1 MMLRLRLLALLVLL
15 PSVGGCGFVF
25 GTPNRASVKVRKQ
38 NQQLE
43 GQIAKLK
50 QEVAARDAT
59 IRGLN
64 QRVGTVPTLE
74 PARLDRLFTVHA
86 MKLGRLTGGAD
97 LDGSKPG
104 HEGFKVYAVLLDQHG
119 DEIKSAGT
127 FVVEA
132 FDLASGQP
140 TRLGRWEFGLDQAQS
155 NWHSFLMRYEYVL
168 TCPWQGATPRK
179 QDITVRATFT
189 DELTG
194 REFVEQ
200 RVAKVDVQGQG
211 GTTPGTQPAA
221 AR

>member
-1 MMLRLRLLALLVLL
+1 MVLRLRLLALLVLL
-15 PSVGGCGFVF
+15 PSLGGCGLIL
-25 GTPNRASVKVRKQ
+25 GSPNRASIKVRKQ

-50 QEVAARDAT
+50 QEVSARDAT

-74 PARLDRLFTVHA
+74 PARLEKLFTVHA

-104 HEGFKVYAVLLDQHG
+104 DEGFKVYAVLLDQHG
-119 DEIKSAGT
+119 DEIKAAGT

-132 FDLASGQP
+132 FDLSGGEP
-140 TRLGRWEFGLDQAQS
+140 ERLGRWEFGLDQAQA

-168 TCPWQGATPRK
+168 TCPWQGAVPRTS
-179 QDITVRATFT
+179 DVTVRVTYT

-194 REFVEQ
+194 RVFTEQ
-200 RVAKVDVQGQG
+200 RVAKVNVPPP
-211 GTTPGTQPAA
+211 TSSPGTQPAA
-221 AR
+221 SR

>member
-15 PSVGGCGFVF
+15 PMLGGCGFIL
-25 GTPNRASVKVRKQ
+25 GSPNRASVKVRKQ

-74 PARLDRLFTVHA
+74 PARLGRLFTVHQ

-104 HEGFKVYAVLLDQHG
+104 QEGFKVYAVLLDQHG
-119 DEIKSAGT
+119 DEIKSAGK
-127 FVVEA
+127 F
-132 FDLASGQP
+132 
-140 TRLGRWEFGLDQAQS
+140 
-155 NWHSFLMRYEYVL
+155 
-168 TCPWQGATPRK
+168 
-179 QDITVRATFT
+179 I
-189 DELTG
+189 
-194 REFVEQ
+194 
-200 RVAKVDVQGQG
+200 
-211 GTTPGTQPAA
+211 
-221 AR
+221 

>member
-1 MMLRLRLLALLVLL
+1 MMLRLRFLALLVLL
-15 PSVGGCGFVF
+15 PSLGGCGFIL

-38 NQQLE
+38 NQQLD

-59 IRGLN
+59 IRGLT

-74 PARLDRLFTVHA
+74 QARLDRLFTVHA

-104 HEGFKVYAVLLDQHG
+104 QEGFKVYAVLLDQHG

-140 TRLGRWEFGLDQAQS
+140 ARLGRWEFGLDQAQS

-179 QDITVRATFT
+179 QDITVRVTYT

-194 REFVEQ
+194 REFTEQ
-200 RVAKVDVQGQG
+200 RVAKVDAQG
-211 GTTPGTQPAA
+211 GTNPPGTQPAA
-221 AR
+221 VAR